1 MTYDFQKPFSAKV
14 VTYEAYVEA
23 KLEAPKHL
31 APIAHDLHFEPRY
44 DEFRGRTI
52 WSLSWKP
59 ACRVG
64 SDQCSGEPVTAPPRP
79 EPQVQSSALPP
90 PASCGRAS
98 QAGAFVSKEKAEDL
112 PRTPPNLRG
121 APLLSLPLV
130 LDGEIPRNQQ
140 SLGKILTRDGWFAAI
155 VPFTGRSHTP
165 SIASRRPHT
174 HVHWLRSES

>member
-64 SDQCSGEPVTAPPRP
+64 SDQCSGEPATALDKLTQC
-79 EPQVQSSALPP
+79 PQNCIEALFQMVPSSP
-90 PASCGRAS
+90 
-98 QAGAFVSKEKAEDL
+98 KA
-112 PRTPPNLRG
+112 
-121 APLLSLPLV
+121 
-130 LDGEIPRNQQ
+130 
-140 SLGKILTRDGWFAAI
+140 
-155 VPFTGRSHTP
+155 
-165 SIASRRPHT
+165 
-174 HVHWLRSES
+174 